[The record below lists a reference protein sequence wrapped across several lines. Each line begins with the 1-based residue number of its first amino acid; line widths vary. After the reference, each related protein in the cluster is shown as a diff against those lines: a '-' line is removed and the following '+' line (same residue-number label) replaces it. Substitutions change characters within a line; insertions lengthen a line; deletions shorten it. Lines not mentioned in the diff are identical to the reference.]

1 MENELQTLR
10 RLRPRHPARRLP
22 ALLATA
28 AVASSPWAWSAGAP
42 DVEPRIASA
51 VGEPLSAAGFTP
63 AGRAVGLHAPTTAYN
78 HGDPTPQE
86 QLMLELVN
94 RARANPPAE
103 AARFGMDLNEN
114 LPPDTISP
122 DPKPPLA
129 FHPHLIAA
137 ARVHSDWMLAADVFS
152 HDGEN
157 GSTPGDRMA
166 AAGYV
171 FSGSWTWGENI
182 AWQGTTGT
190 PNPTRFTVDM
200 HEGLFRSPGHR
211 LNILGR
217 DFDEIGVGIRSG
229 VFTVRNGGENR
240 DYNAVMATQNFA
252 RSASTPAPLVLGV
265 VFRDANGDQAYSAG
279 EGLAGVTV
287 TPSAGS
293 AYAVTSGSGGFAFPA
308 PATSGTLTVT
318 ITGPGLAAPLSKTV
332 GLAAVN
338 VKLDF
343 EVNGEPPLTFVPG
356 SAGFD
361 AQKRFRFELAG
372 PNGTKARVEHSAD
385 LVTWQTLGT
394 YTLNG
399 GKASVT
405 DNSGSQS
412 RRLYRAVLVP

>member
-1 MENELQTLR
+1 MASELQMPRL
-10 RLRPRHPARRLP
+10 LRPRHPARRLP

-28 AVASSPWAWSAGAP
+28 AVACPPGVWSAGPSGYEPELAG
-42 DVEPRIASA
+42 DV
-51 VGEPLSAAGFTP
+51 GQPLLAAGFTLP
-63 AGRAVGLHAPTTAYN
+63 GGAVGLHAPTAAYH

-114 LPPDTISP
+114 LPPGTISP

-137 ARVHSDWMLAADVFS
+137 ARAHSDWMLAVDVFS
-152 HDGEN
+152 HDGAN
-157 GSTPGDRMA
+157 GSTPGDRMT

-171 FSGSWTWGENI
+171 FSGSWTWSENI
-182 AWQGTTGT
+182 AWSGTTGT
-190 PNPTRFTVDM
+190 PNPTQFTVDM

-211 LNILGR
+211 KNLLHAP
-217 DFDEIGVGIRSG
+217 FDEIGIGIRSG
-229 VFTVRNGGENR
+229 VFTFEGV
-240 DYNAVMATQNFA
+240 DYNTVMAAQNFA
-252 RSASTPAPLVLGV
+252 RSDSTPAPLVLGV
-265 VFRDANGDQAYSAG
+265 VFRDTDRDQTYSVG
-279 EGLAGVTV
+279 EGLAGITV
-287 TPSAGS
+287 LPSTGS

-308 PATSGTLTVT
+308 PATSGTITVT

-332 GLAAVN
+332 DLAAVN

-343 EVNGEPPLTFVPG
+343 EVNGELPLTFVPG

-372 PNGTKARVEHSAD
+372 PVGARARVEHSAD
-385 LVTWQTLGT
+385 LATWQTLGT

-405 DNSGSQS
+405 DSSGSQS

>member
-1 MENELQTLR
+1 MLR
-10 RLRPRHPARRLP
+10 LLRPCHRAHWLP
-22 ALLATA
+22 ALLAIA
-28 AVASSPWAWSAGAP
+28 AVAWLPLAWPAGTP
-42 DVEPRIASA
+42 GVEPRIAGA
-51 VGEPLSAAGFTP
+51 VGEPLSAVGFTP
-63 AGRAVGLHAPTTAYN
+63 AGGATGLHAPTTAYN

-122 DPKPPLA
+122 HPKPPLA
-129 FHPHLIAA
+129 FHPHLITA
-137 ARVHSDWMLAADVFS
+137 ARAHSDWMLAADVFS

-157 GSTPGDRMA
+157 GSTPGDRMV

-182 AWQGTTGT
+182 AWKGTTGT
-190 PNPTRFTVDM
+190 PNPTQFSVDM

-211 LNILGR
+211 ENLMHAP
-217 DFDEIGVGIRSG
+217 FDEIGIGIRSG
-229 VFTVRNGGENR
+229 VFTLEDV

-252 RSASTPAPLVLGV
+252 RSGSTPAPLVLGV
-265 VFRDANGDQAYSAG
+265 VFRDANGDQAYSVG

-287 TPSAGS
+287 TPAAGG
-293 AYAVTSGSGGFAFPA
+293 AYAVTSGTGGFAFPA
-308 PATSGTLTVT
+308 PATSGTITVT
-318 ITGPGLAAPLSKTV
+318 ITGPGLAAPLTKTV
-332 GLAAVN
+332 NLAAVN

-343 EVNGEPPLTFVPG
+343 EVNGETPLTFVPG

-361 AQKRFRFELAG
+361 AEKRFRFDLAG
-372 PNGTKARVEHSAD
+372 PNGAKARVEHSAD
-385 LVTWQTLGT
+385 LVTWQPLGT